1 MRRMRMRF
9 ACMAEKDSFWQ
20 KSRGTAS
27 ASSQISKPGVTTEQT
42 TKRKR
47 NGMPQSTV
55 SVTIDDR

>member
-1 MRRMRMRF
+1 MRF